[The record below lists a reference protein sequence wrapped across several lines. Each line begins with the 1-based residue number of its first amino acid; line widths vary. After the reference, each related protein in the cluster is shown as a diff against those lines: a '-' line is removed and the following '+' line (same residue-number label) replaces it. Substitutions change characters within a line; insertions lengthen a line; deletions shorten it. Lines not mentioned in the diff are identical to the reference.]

1 MELGKLATLVLLV
14 KLKTSLQE
22 FFFFP
27 LLVWIVVVTPWFLDN
42 SFILLYDI
50 LRRLFKSFLKKSF
63 TMEIAFS

>member
-50 LRRLFKSFLKKSF
+50 LRRLFKSFLKKPF

>member
-1 MELGKLATLVLLV
+1 MGKLATLVLLV

-27 LLVWIVVVTPWFLDN
+27 ITCMDCCCYSMVLDN

>member
-1 MELGKLATLVLLV
+1 MGKLATLVLLV

-50 LRRLFKSFLKKSF
+50 LRRLFKSFLKKPF